1 MMIRFHDISM
11 FVGENKMQRLIWNS
25 GHLTVF
31 TDDQQ
36 TLSQEISQDESDVRI
51 ILGHA
56 PHVKLDLKKRATVFT
71 IDDSAPFLFEDH
83 VEISRTH
90 ETREDDDSVSV
101 SPWWL
106 TKFNQANIKGRG
118 IQLADFKP
126 RLEADVTTLFI
137 EHGAGLRL
145 MYLKRPSEAQ
155 IHQAYRDAKHEM
167 EAEQKQEGQQLEE
180 GKSVWFSNGYERVNG
195 TEYPTILE
203 GTACAVVYDDVLIQ
217 ATEDGHV
224 TIRDAGCGSEAMP
237 SLPVLNFI
245 NFANLWVTKSGTT
258 VRYVE
263 FFGGG
268 RIPN

>member
-1 MMIRFHDISM
+1 
-11 FVGENKMQRLIWNS
+11 MQRLIWNS
-25 GHLTVF
+25 GHLTIF
-31 TDDQQ
+31 TDEQQ
-36 TLSQEISQDESDVRI
+36 TVSQEISQDESDVRI
-51 ILGHA
+51 MLGHA

-90 ETREDDDSVSV
+90 ETREDDNSVSV

-106 TKFNQANIKGRG
+106 TKFNQVNIKGCG

-155 IHQAYRDAKHEM
+155 IRQAYRDAQHEM
-167 EAEQKQEGQQLEE
+167 ETEQKQNQQQQEGQQEE
-180 GKSVWFSNGYERVNG
+180 GKSVWFSNGYLRING
-195 TEYPTILE
+195 TEYPSMLG
-203 GTACAVVYDDVLIQ
+203 GTECSVVYDDVLIE

-224 TIRDAGCGSEAMP
+224 TIRNAGSEALP
-237 SLPVLNFI
+237 SLPVLNFV
-245 NFANLWVTKSGTT
+245 NFANLWVTKTGTT

-263 FFGGG
+263 FFGAG
-268 RIPN
+268 RIPK